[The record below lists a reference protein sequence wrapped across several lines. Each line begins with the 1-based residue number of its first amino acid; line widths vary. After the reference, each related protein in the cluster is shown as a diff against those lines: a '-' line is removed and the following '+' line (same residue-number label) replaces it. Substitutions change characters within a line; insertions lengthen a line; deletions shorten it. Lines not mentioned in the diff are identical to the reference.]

1 MVLILLAPPVNGVI
15 GACGKVLPIALTL
28 PTTVPN
34 VVAGLFPAT
43 GPAVVTAGF
52 GAGDP
57 ATKSTLGLVTPGA
70 AGTVSK
76 PTCGTITWVTSKE
89 VQLEAGA

>member
-1 MVLILLAPPVNGVI
+1 MLLAPPMKGVI
-15 GACGKVLPIALTL
+15 GPCGKVLPIALAL

-34 VVAGLFPAT
+34 VVEGLPPTTA
-43 GPAVVTAGF
+43 PAVVTAGF

-70 AGTVSK
+70 AGAVWK
-76 PTCGTITWVTSKE
+76 PTWGTVAWVTSIE